1 VPIAHRVDHKRR
13 LVVAAAYGT
22 VTAEDLFAYQRE
34 VASRPD
40 AAGYD
45 ELVDMTPAAHI
56 AAEEST
62 RARDLASLAA
72 SADQP
77 DVTTRFAIVAPTDLA
92 FGLGRMYQSYRE
104 NERRT
109 TKQVGVFRTMEEACR
124 FLGVEPPLELP
135 AYPKR

>member
-1 VPIAHRVDHKRR
+1 MPIAHRVDHKRR

-72 SADQP
+72 STDQP

>member
-1 VPIAHRVDHKRR
+1 MPIAHRVDHKLR
-13 LVVAAAYGT
+13 LVVAVGYGT

-45 ELVDMTPAAHI
+45 EVVDMTPVIHI
-56 AAEEST
+56 AAEESP

-72 SADQP
+72 STDRP
-77 DVTTRFAIVAPTDLA
+77 EVRTRFAIVAPTDLA

-104 NERRT
+104 NEPRT
-109 TKQVGVFRTMEEACR
+109 TKQVAVFRTMEEACR

-135 AYPKR
+135 RYPTR

>member
-1 VPIAHRVDHKRR
+1 MPIAHRVDHKLR
-13 LVVAAAYGT
+13 LVVAVGYGT

-45 ELVDMTPAAHI
+45 ELVDMTPVIHI
-56 AAEEST
+56 VAEESP

-72 SADQP
+72 STDRP
-77 DVTTRFAIVAPTDLA
+77 EVRTRFAIVAPTDLA

-104 NERRT
+104 NEPRT
-109 TKQVGVFRTMEEACR
+109 TKQVAVFRTMEEACR

-135 AYPKR
+135 RYPTR